1 MQCKLIFNI
10 TITAHISLVQVYL
23 TYIIY
28 VMEGRGLYIIYLK
41 NDTKIKK
48 NVKKDFKHLT
58 LNHKKT
64 VKKKWGA
71 ISLKNTF

>member
-48 NVKKDFKHLT
+48 MLKKDFKHLT

-64 VKKKWGA
+64 VKKK
-71 ISLKNTF
+71 